1 MNWKEAIDK
10 FEERRLAIWEKM
22 PQDVYNL
29 SQGVVPGD
37 TNVYGQYVMTAL
49 YADSEMRTL
58 CDEHFFYMIE
68 TAKRWR
74 VYSTSYG
81 SQSETLWITDR
92 CIHYCQNS
100 MYAGGD
106 CTITLRIPD
115 RIQGRACEF
124 YVVRFQTGWACKIAK
139 PAGMQVY
146 PVEGQ
151 DAFGLKGIGL
161 HIWHFLEFKWNP
173 NNQQD
178 PRCFFVEYY
187 NLNRDQNSSS

>member
-1 MNWKEAIDK
+1 MASHNEDAEAHQ
-10 FEERRLAIWEKM
+10 A
-22 PQDVYNL
+22 
-29 SQGVVPGD
+29 
-37 TNVYGQYVMTAL
+37 
-49 YADSEMRTL
+49 
-58 CDEHFFYMIE
+58 MIE
-68 TAKRWR
+68 TAGMWR

-81 SQSETLWITDR
+81 LQDETLWITDR

-124 YVVRFQTGWACKIAK
+124 YVVRLQTGWSCSLAK
-139 PAGMQVY
+139 PAGMRVY

-151 DAFGLKGIGL
+151 DAFGSKGIGL

-187 NLNRDQNSSS
+187 NLNRDQNGGS